1 MVTATHLGKE
11 IKLTLDKA
19 EVFDYLVDLR
29 DSGITNMLGA
39 RQYIVNDLGC
49 DGDEASYWLSTWI
62 KSFNNTPG

>member
-19 EVFDYLVDLR
+19 DVFDYLIDLR

-39 RQYIVNDLGC
+39 RQYIVDDLGC
-49 DGDEASYWLSTWI
+49 GHAEASYWLFTWI
-62 KSFNNTPG
+62 KSF